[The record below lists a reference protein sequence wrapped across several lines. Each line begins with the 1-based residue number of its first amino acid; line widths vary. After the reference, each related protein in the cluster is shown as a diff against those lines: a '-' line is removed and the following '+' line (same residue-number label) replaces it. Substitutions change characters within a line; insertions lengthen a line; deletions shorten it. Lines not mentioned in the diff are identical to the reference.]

1 MAARGGIRATRRPAH
16 AVDHPRNWNTAE
28 LLCRCLET
36 VLASPPGQE
45 AEVVVVDNASID
57 DSVARVR
64 ERFPQ
69 VRVIQNP
76 ANVGFARA
84 NNQGAHECSGDVL
97 LLLNTDT
104 EVREGALE
112 ALTDFI
118 TSHDDVGIVGPRLVS
133 PDGSVQSSCRT
144 EPGLLNALLE
154 ALALTRLA
162 PRSRLF
168 GRPEMTWFDHHSAL
182 DVDYVSGACL
192 AIRRELW
199 NQLGGF
205 DEGFFFYG
213 EDADLCRR
221 ARQAGFRV
229 AYFPEAE
236 VLHLGGASAARVGP
250 RKAIEGYRAALRF
263 ARKHH
268 GRAYAVA
275 MEAVIALGTALRL
288 VASLPRRGEAARAQR
303 QAYWAVL
310 RWLFRPGARPGAP
323 W

>member
-1 MAARGGIRATRRPAH
+1 MGHTQPDAQPTLSIIL
-16 AVDHPRNWNTAE
+16 VNWNTAE
-28 LLCRCLET
+28 LLCRCLDT
-36 VLASPPGQE
+36 VFASPAGQA
-45 AEVVVVDNASID
+45 AEIVVVDNASAD
-57 DSVARVR
+57 GSVARVR

-69 VRVIQNP
+69 VRLIENP
-76 ANVGFARA
+76 VNVGFARA
-84 NNQGAHECSGDVL
+84 NNQGARECSGDLL

-104 EVREGALE
+104 EVRPGALE

-118 TSHDDVGIVGPRLVS
+118 VNRDDVGVVGPRLVS

-144 EPGLLNALLE
+144 EPGLLNAKLE
-154 ALALTRLA
+154 ALGLTRLA

-168 GRPEMTWFDHHSAL
+168 GRPEMTWFDHRSTL

-192 AIRRELW
+192 LIRRELW
-199 NQLGGF
+199 DRLGGF

-221 ARQAGFRV
+221 ARQAGSRV
-229 AYFPEAE
+229 VYFPEAE

-250 RKAIEGYRAALRF
+250 KRAIEGYRAVLRF

-268 GRAYAVA
+268 GWAYAVA
-275 MEAVIALGTALRL
+275 MEAVIGLGTALRL

-310 RWLFRPGARPGAP
+310 RWLLRAKGDAGAP

>member
-1 MAARGGIRATRRPAH
+1 MVCAQPGTRPALSIIL
-16 AVDHPRNWNTAE
+16 VNWNTAE

-36 VLASPPGQE
+36 VLASPAGQG
-45 AEVVVVDNASID
+45 AEIVVVDNGSVD

-69 VRVIQNP
+69 VRLIENS
-76 ANVGFARA
+76 ANTGFARA
-84 NNQGAHECSGDVL
+84 NNQGARECTGALL

-112 ALTDFI
+112 ALTGFVA
-118 TSHDDVGIVGPRLVS
+118 SHDDVGIAGARLLS

-154 ALALTRLA
+154 ALYLTRLA

-168 GRPEMTWFDHHSAL
+168 GRPEMTWFDHGSVL

-192 AIRRELW
+192 LIRRALW
-199 NQLGGF
+199 DRLGGF

-221 ARQAGFRV
+221 ARQIGYRV
-229 AYFPEAE
+229 VYFPGAE
-236 VLHLGGASAARVGP
+236 VLHLGGASAARIGP
-250 RKAIEGYRAALRF
+250 KRAIEGFRAVLRF

-268 GRAYAVA
+268 GRVYAVA
-275 MEAVIALGTALRL
+275 MEAAIALGTTLRL
-288 VASLPRRGEAARAQR
+288 VASLPRRGQAARVQR
-303 QAYWAVL
+303 ATYWAVL
-310 RWLFRPGARPGAP
+310 RWLLRPGTRAGAP